1 MPDAPPMNRPM
12 RRLHSGLLAGTLVS
26 CCSAGLLGDAAFAQD
41 APQKLATVRLSAS
54 LHNIEAEVARTPEQR
69 ATGLMHRTA
78 LGPNEGMLF
87 VFDEPGVQCFWMKNT
102 LLPLSIAYLN
112 DDGTVVNVADMQPRS
127 LDSHCSAKPV
137 RLALEMNAGWF
148 AKRGV
153 KAGSR
158 LNGAVF
164 QR

>member
-1 MPDAPPMNRPM
+1 MNRPM
-12 RRLHSGLLAGTLVS
+12 RSFRLLAAVLGLGASSLLT
-26 CCSAGLLGDAAFAQD
+26 AGGACAQE
-41 APQKLATVRLSAS
+41 APQKLPTVRLNAS
-54 LHNIEAEVARTPEQR
+54 LHNIQAEVARTPEQR

-78 LGPNEGMLF
+78 LGANEGMLF

-102 LLPLSIAYLN
+102 LLPLSIAYLS
-112 DDGTVVNVADMQPRS
+112 DDGRIVNIAEMQPRS
-127 LDSHCSAKPV
+127 LDSHCSAQPV

-158 LNGAVF
+158 LDGAVF